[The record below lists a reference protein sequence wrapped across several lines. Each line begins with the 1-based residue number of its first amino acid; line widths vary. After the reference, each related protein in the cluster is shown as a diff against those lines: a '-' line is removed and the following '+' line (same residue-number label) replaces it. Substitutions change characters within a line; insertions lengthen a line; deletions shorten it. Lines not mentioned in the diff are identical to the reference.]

1 MGFPNLFEPIDI
13 GPKRLKH
20 RLNFG
25 AHTANM
31 SVEGLP
37 GERHVAYYRERAL
50 GGAAMIVVEPVPVHR
65 AAVFKRGCFR
75 AGDDSVIPAF
85 AKIVEACRPHGP
97 VMVQQLLH
105 IGAHGDY
112 DNSYHA
118 NWSPSGFPGY
128 HDSDGSHAMSED
140 EIEETIEAFVAA
152 ALRAQKSGFDGI
164 EIFAAYNALVDQ
176 FWSPI
181 TNRRTDR
188 WGGRLDNRTRFSTEI
203 TSRIRDRAGPDFVI
217 GMAITGDDLMPGGL
231 AVEQMAEIAAWHDER
246 GLVDYIS
253 VGTGSYYDFAAL
265 IPTVLYPDNLGPTY
279 SEVIKRSVRYL
290 KVQAESHIR
299 TPENADYVIAS
310 GQADMVSVVRGQIAD
325 PHMARKAMEDK
336 AGDIRPCI
344 SCNQMCWGRR
354 SRDYAIS
361 CLVNPSVGREGDWGG
376 DRFEPAAQPKTVLVV
391 GGGPAGLEAARAAA
405 ERGHRVTLA
414 EASDRL
420 GGQFRLAG
428 LQPRR
433 AQILDLIDWYARQL
447 EHHQVKVL
455 FNTPV
460 GPEEVADFGADL
472 VVAATGAQPAETG
485 FQRMF
490 PNRDR
495 LPGIER
501 GNVHSAE
508 AVMSRA
514 ARPGERVLVLD
525 EGGNWKGCGTAWH
538 LAEQGHKVT
547 LATPDPIVGKEL
559 QRTSADFPLRRKLK
573 TLGTEMLINTCIG
586 EWHGDAATLV
596 DILDMSESRRPFD
609 ALVLATTPVAE
620 TWLADGLRAAG
631 VPVVTVGDCVAPR
644 HAPAATYEGRAAA
657 LAI

>member
-1 MGFPNLFEPIDI
+1 MRFPNLFKPIDI

-37 GERHVAYYRERAL
+37 SDRHVAYYRERAI
-50 GGAAMIVVEPVPVHR
+50 GGAAMIVVEPVPVHA

-75 AGDDSVIPAF
+75 ANDDSIIPHF
-85 AKIVEACRPHGP
+85 ARIIEACKPHGP
-97 VMVQQLLH
+97 VMIQQLLH

-118 NWSPSGFPGY
+118 NWSPSGFPSY

-152 ALRAQKSGFDGI
+152 ALRARASGFDGI

-181 TNRRTDR
+181 TNTRTDR
-188 WGGRLDNRTRFSTEI
+188 WGGSLENRLRFSAEI
-203 TSRIRDRAGPDFVI
+203 LDRIRNRAGPDFVT
-217 GMAITGDDLMPGGL
+217 GMAITGDDRMPGGL
-231 AVEQMAEIAAWHDER
+231 GPEQMAEIAAWHDAR
-246 GLVDYIS
+246 GLADYIS
-253 VGTGSYYDFAAL
+253 VGTGSYYDFSAL
-265 IPTVLYPDNLGPTY
+265 IPTVFYPDRFGPTNA
-279 SEVIKRSVRYL
+279 EVIKAAVSRI
-290 KVQAESHIR
+290 KIQAESHIR
-299 TPENADYVIAS
+299 TPETADNVIAS
-310 GQADMVSVVRGQIAD
+310 GQADMVSIVRGQIAD
-325 PHMARKAMEDK
+325 PHMAAKAMADR
-336 AGDIRPCI
+336 ADDIRPCI

-361 CLVNPSVGREGDWGG
+361 CLVNPSVGREGEWGG
-376 DRFEPAAQPKTVLVV
+376 DRFVPAEKPKTILVV

-414 EASDRL
+414 EASDKL

-433 AQILDLIDWYARQL
+433 AQILDLIDWYERQL
-447 EHHQVKVL
+447 NRLQVKL
-455 FNTPV
+455 LYNTPV
-460 GPEEVADFGADL
+460 GPDEVAEIGADL
-472 VVAATGAQPAETG
+472 VIAATGSQPAETG

-490 PNRDR
+490 PSRKT
-495 LPGIER
+495 LPGIDK

-514 ARPGERVLVLD
+514 ARLGERVLVLD
-525 EGGNWKGCGTAWH
+525 EGGAWKGCGTAWH
-538 LAEQGHKVT
+538 LAEQGHTVT
-547 LATPDPIVGKEL
+547 LATPDPIIGKEL
-559 QRTSADFPLRRKLK
+559 QRTSADFPLRSKLK
-573 TLGTEMLINTCIG
+573 TLGAEMLINTCVG

-596 DILDMSESRRPFD
+596 DILDMSEARRPFD
-609 ALVLATTPVAE
+609 SLVLALTNVAE
-620 TWLADGLRAAG
+620 DWLASELKSAG
-631 VPVVTVGDCVAPR
+631 VPVVSVGDALAPR

-657 LAI
+657 LAL